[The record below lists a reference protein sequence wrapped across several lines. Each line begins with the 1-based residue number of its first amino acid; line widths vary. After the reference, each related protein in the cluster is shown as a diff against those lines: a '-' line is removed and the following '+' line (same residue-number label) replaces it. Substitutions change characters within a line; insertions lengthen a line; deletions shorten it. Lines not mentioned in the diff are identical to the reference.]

1 MKYDKI
7 LLLADDSPLSLKAI
21 KFGYQLAADLK
32 AKVALLHVIDEA
44 LAMGNVDAG
53 IFPEQAMAKMKTH
66 ADALLTRIV
75 VDYGNGI
82 ETEILIR
89 AGVVKNVVMATAKE
103 LDAKMIIMGTHGR
116 KGLDRLL
123 LGSLTES
130 VLRRSTIPV
139 LVVPME

>member
-32 AKVALLHVIDEA
+32 TNVVLLHVIDEA

-66 ADALLTRIV
+66 ADALLNRFIV
-75 VDYGNGI
+75 DCSNGI
-82 ETEILIR
+82 ETEILIM
-89 AGVVKNVVMATAKE
+89 AGEVKNVVIAAAKE
-103 LDAKMIIMGTHGR
+103 LDAKMIIMGTHSR

-130 VLRRSTIPV
+130 VLRSSAIPV
-139 LVVPME
+139 LVVPM